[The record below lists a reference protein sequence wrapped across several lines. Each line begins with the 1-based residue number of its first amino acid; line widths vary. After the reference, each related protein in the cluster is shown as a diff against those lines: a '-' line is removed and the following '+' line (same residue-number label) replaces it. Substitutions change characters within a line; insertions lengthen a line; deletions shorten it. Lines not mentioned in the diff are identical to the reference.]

1 MENNPPIRPS
11 RFWYVVGVALFLA
24 GVACLLLEVFLLPG
38 FGIFGLGGGLM
49 ILVSLILA
57 SQTFVLP
64 GNAWQVTRLRDSLL
78 VIAGA
83 GVGVIAI
90 GALVNRWLPHLPLM
104 GGMVLR
110 PPSGKEA
117 EDLSRRESLVHFEN
131 LLGERGITTTQLTP
145 GGKARFGDQLVNVI
159 ADGEMIPSGTEVV
172 VQEVHGN
179 RVLVRAANDVT

>member
-1 MENNPPIRPS
+1 
-11 RFWYVVGVALFLA
+11 
-24 GVACLLLEVFLLPG
+24 
-38 FGIFGLGGGLM
+38 M

-64 GNAWQVTRLRDSLL
+64 GNAWQVTKLRDSLL

-83 GVGVIAI
+83 GVGVIVI
-90 GALVNRWLPHLPLM
+90 GALVNRWLPKVPLL

-131 LLGERGITTTQLTP
+131 LLGERGITTQLTP
-145 GGKARFGDQLVNVI
+145 GGKARFGGQLVNVI